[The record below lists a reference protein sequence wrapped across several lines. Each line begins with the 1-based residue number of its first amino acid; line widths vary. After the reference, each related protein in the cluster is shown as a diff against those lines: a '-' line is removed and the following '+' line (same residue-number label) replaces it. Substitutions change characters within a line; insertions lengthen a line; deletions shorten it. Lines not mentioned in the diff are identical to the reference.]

1 MRWWLLCVVL
11 VPLAA
16 PPAFACGDGKTL
28 LTDSFDTLQPMWGK
42 ADDFMQVADGRMV
55 LSEEKGK
62 SYTAYAEPTFD
73 DMDSAPSCGSPRPAT
88 KAPLTSAWS
97 SEKDANN
104 FYTFQITPDGS
115 AAVYQMVD
123 NKWQDVIKDRASAS
137 IHQGAVRFNEL
148 EVVTRGHL
156 ATLIINGDRF
166 DDVAGEEP
174 DGGQHVGFSVQ
185 APDAGDATFAIDDL
199 LVTAGK

>member
-1 MRWWLLCVVL
+1 MISCRWRTGGW
-11 VPLAA
+11 
-16 PPAFACGDGKTL
+16 
-28 LTDSFDTLQPMWGK
+28 S
-42 ADDFMQVADGRMV
+42 

-73 DMDSAPSCGSPRPAT
+73 DMDFCAKLRLTKTSDQSAAYVG
-88 KAPLTSAWS
+88 LVFWM
-97 SEKDANN
+97 KDANN